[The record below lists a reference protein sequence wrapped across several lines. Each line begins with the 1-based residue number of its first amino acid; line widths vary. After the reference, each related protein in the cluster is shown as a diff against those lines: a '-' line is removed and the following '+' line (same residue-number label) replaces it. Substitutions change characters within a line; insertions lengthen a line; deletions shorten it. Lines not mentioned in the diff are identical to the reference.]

1 MKRSYEQV
9 PDPLQVYYALTGE
22 EEVGVEWL
30 DLDQII
36 LSDDTQPRAEINW
49 EKVAEYA
56 ERMDAGDEFPAVV
69 VFHEAGSGRYWLAD
83 GFHRAHATRRREKPE
98 NRRRIRARVIAG
110 TLRDAI
116 LFSVSANGTHGM
128 PRTNEDKRRA
138 VLRLLA
144 DPEWSQWSDRE
155 IARRCKVNKDTVRKY
170 RDELSGEI
178 RQIETQ
184 DDREPSAVIPQMETR
199 KVQRGGTVYEQRVSS
214 EKRSRAAQRRARSSS
229 SRRSPQY
236 VYDPDVSQVPQDE
249 AKTERAG
256 LERPVPSSDHWAAPA
271 GQEIRQLHT
280 AHIETPQEVDVLNN
294 YLREVIISILS
305 RHGGELI
312 VKVFWKPPREE
323 D

>member
-1 MKRSYEQV
+1 M
-9 PDPLQVYYALTGE
+9 
-22 EEVGVEWL
+22 
-30 DLDQII
+30 
-36 LSDDTQPRAEINW
+36 
-49 EKVAEYA
+49 
-56 ERMDAGDEFPAVV
+56 
-69 VFHEAGSGRYWLAD
+69 
-83 GFHRAHATRRREKPE
+83 
-98 NRRRIRARVIAG
+98 
-110 TLRDAI
+110 
-116 LFSVSANGTHGM
+116 
-128 PRTNEDKRRA
+128 
-138 VLRLLA
+138 
-144 DPEWSQWSDRE
+144 
-155 IARRCKVNKDTVRKY
+155 
-170 RDELSGEI
+170 
-178 RQIETQ
+178 
-184 DDREPSAVIPQMETR
+184 QMETR